1 MLLTT
6 EQAKSLDKA
15 TLGEPNSRLNF
26 LMKNA
31 GTHIA
36 DETKILVKDI
46 EKPLIFILCGKGN
59 NGGDCFA
66 AASILHQDGYS
77 ILLHSI
83 VDEIQIK
90 DDSLDFYLDCKSKNI
105 PISFGCLP
113 KHLGN
118 IDLII
123 DGLVGIGLKGKLKN
137 DIKPI
142 SNWINNTD
150 VKVLSVDI
158 PTGLNADNGNVC
170 NASVKANSTI
180 TFGYPK
186 IGMYLKN
193 GPQYCGEIITKDIGF
208 KSLDEVKLP
217 GLKWSIIDNEVPK
230 QFLKIPKIES
240 NKYQAGKVLI
250 IAGAKGMTGASILT
264 TFGALR
270 SGAGLT
276 ITTVPESLNGIYE
289 QSIFEGMTLA
299 LEDNG
304 TGVLKIEHFD
314 SIMEKVKWADSVVM
328 GPGMGRD
335 NSTQSLIKKLF
346 FSINKP
352 LVLDADGFFPFSR
365 KLEILSERK
374 YPLVITP
381 HIYEF
386 SRLIDIDAEN
396 IELEFPKIINFF
408 MKHFN
413 HTILLKQTP
422 VCVAEGSNVR
432 INNTGNPGLATAGTG
447 DILAGII
454 STLLAQGIN
463 CYDAASIGAYIH
475 GKASDDL
482 ISNLGFRGQI
492 ASDLLKTIPS
502 VIKEYELS

>member
-150 VKVLSVDI
+150 VKVY
-158 PTGLNADNGNVC
+158 NVLEKLRT
-170 NASVKANSTI
+170 A
-180 TFGYPK
+180 GD
-186 IGMYLKN
+186 
-193 GPQYCGEIITKDIGF
+193 EIETR
-208 KSLDEVKLP
+208 EA
-217 GLKWSIIDNEVPK
+217 W
-230 QFLKIPKIES
+230 
-240 NKYQAGKVLI
+240 
-250 IAGAKGMTGASILT
+250 
-264 TFGALR
+264 
-270 SGAGLT
+270 
-276 ITTVPESLNGIYE
+276 
-289 QSIFEGMTLA
+289 
-299 LEDNG
+299 
-304 TGVLKIEHFD
+304 
-314 SIMEKVKWADSVVM
+314 MEKLVSIVKCPDCEGQLEVV
-328 GPGMGRD
+328 
-335 NSTQSLIKKLF
+335 N
-346 FSINKP
+346 
-352 LVLDADGFFPFSR
+352 
-365 KLEILSERK
+365 LSEGPRVQCSSK
-374 YPLVITP
+374 TC
-381 HIYEF
+381 
-386 SRLIDIDAEN
+386 
-396 IELEFPKIINFF
+396 NFGW
-408 MKHFN
+408 
-413 HTILLKQTP
+413 P
-422 VCVAEGSNVR
+422 
-432 INNTGNPGLATAGTG
+432 
-447 DILAGII
+447 
-454 STLLAQGIN
+454 
-463 CYDAASIGAYIH
+463 
-475 GKASDDL
+475 
-482 ISNLGFRGQI
+482 
-492 ASDLLKTIPS
+492 
-502 VIKEYELS
+502 